1 MFPRISRLGE
11 ETWLV
16 EFEPRLD
23 HEINRRVLA
32 IAAALERSVPAGVSD
47 IVPACASLAVHVD
60 PDRLDERALRSTLE
74 ALLVT
79 TFREER
85 TDRTVEIPVCYD
97 REFAFDLDAVS
108 QASSCSTADV
118 VARHAGAI
126 YRVFMLGFLP
136 GFPYMGIVDESI
148 AVPRLATPRRVV
160 PAGSVGIAGRQT
172 GIYPIDS
179 PGGWQIVGRTPAR
192 LYDPGSGQPPIVR
205 AGDIVRFVPIDA
217 QRFGE
222 LAESMDH
229 RQ

>member
-23 HEINRRVLA
+23 HDINKRVLA
-32 IAAALERSVPAGVSD
+32 IADTLERSRPPGVSD

-60 PDRLDERALRSTLE
+60 PDRLDEAELRSTLE
-74 ALLVT
+74 GLLST
-79 TFREER
+79 EPRDGPHHR
-85 TDRTVEIPVCYD
+85 TIDIPVCYD
-97 REFAFDLDAVS
+97 SEFAFDIDAVS
-108 QASSCSTADV
+108 KASGCSVPDV
-118 VARHAGAI
+118 VARHSGAT

-148 AVPRLATPRRVV
+148 AVPRLATPRRAV

-179 PGGWQIVGRTPAR
+179 PGGWQILGRTPAR
-192 LYDPGSGQPPIVR
+192 LYDPISGRPPMIR
-205 AGDIVRFVPIDA
+205 GGDSVRFVPIDA
-217 QRFGE
+217 RRFSE
-222 LAESMDH
+222 LAGTLEN